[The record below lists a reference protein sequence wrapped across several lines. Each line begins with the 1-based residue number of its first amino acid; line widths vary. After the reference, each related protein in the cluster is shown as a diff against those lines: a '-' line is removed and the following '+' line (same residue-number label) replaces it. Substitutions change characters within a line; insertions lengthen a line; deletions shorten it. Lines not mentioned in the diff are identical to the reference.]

1 MVPLLLVPL
10 LRRLLL
16 RPMLLLL
23 LLLGSRLFPPVPLLP
38 SNGCSA
44 DEVVDGSSPHNLV
57 RAGAEENR
65 CSFPAGIWP
74 PPAPKTKEHGVIVL

>member
-1 MVPLLLVPL
+1 MVRTLVPL

-16 RPMLLLL
+16 RPM

-57 RAGAEENR
+57 RAGAE
-65 CSFPAGIWP
+65 
-74 PPAPKTKEHGVIVL
+74 

>member
-1 MVPLLLVPL
+1 MPLLLVPL

-16 RPMLLLL
+16 RPMLL

-57 RAGAEENR
+57 RAGAE
-65 CSFPAGIWP
+65 
-74 PPAPKTKEHGVIVL
+74 